1 MSADVNLVSISGR
14 LTKDVEIKPVGQA
27 FVLSG
32 SVASNRSVKK
42 DGQYTDVASYFEIKN
57 WLKSEKQVDF
67 FKSNFKKGTKILVV
81 GSLEQESWEKE
92 GQKHARVVINAD
104 RIDLMGAPRGGA
116 SNDAFPS
123 EDFPE

>member
-27 FVLSG
+27 FVLSC
-32 SVASNRSVKK
+32 SFASNRSVKK
-42 DGQYTDVASYFEIKN
+42 EGQYTDIASFFDGKM
-57 WLKSEKQVDF
+57 WLKSEKQVAF
-67 FKSNFKKGTKILVV
+67 FTENFKKGTKILVV
-81 GSLEQESWEKE
+81 GGVEQESWEKE
-92 GQKHARVVINAD
+92 GQKHSRVVINAD